1 VVPVGAGVVEAA
13 VVPVGAGVVEA
24 AVVPV
29 GTGVVEG
36 AAGTGEAGGPDELS
50 AVLPEAGVSDG
61 GAPWGGP
68 AGACGVRCSRSS

>member
-13 VVPVGAGVVEA
+13 VVPVGAGVVEG

-29 GTGVVEG
+29 GAGVVEA
-36 AAGTGEAGGPDELS
+36 AAGTGDAGGPDELS

-61 GAPWGGP
+61 SAPWGGP
-68 AGACGVRCSRSS
+68 AGACGVSCSRSS